1 MPVLGTDAPVE
12 CASNTCASDTEAAT
26 GVDCNTGNTDCVTSA
41 GDGSGSAEVDG
52 EAGCSR
58 SDTDGFRLRGGDGGG
73 GGGGTVSC
81 SSCC

>member
-1 MPVLGTDAPVE
+1 MPVLAPVE
-12 CASNTCASDTEAAT
+12 CASDTEAAT

-41 GDGSGSAEVDG
+41 GDGSGSGSAEVDG

-58 SDTDGFRLRGGDGGG
+58 SDTDGFRLRGGGGG

-81 SSCC
+81 SFCC